1 MAPHTE
7 TSLKALTVP
16 KLKADTRQNVYL
28 LPCCI
33 QDLLTAA
40 SLSTVGKK
48 DELIARLLEA
58 NIEDGSYTSSEP
70 EAVAAATKTTT
81 TAEAATAVTE
91 NGSATAA
98 ASTPVAALT
107 ETSSTD
113 AVAAAAPATALA
125 PAATPAVPEPTAEEK
140 AERLRLEQEKRAA
153 RAARFGV
160 VDNGATD
167 ATASIDE
174 VAQAKEQRAKRF
186 GLPQEGEKEKQD
198 KLDKSLSALGR
209 PLGEKRAREPQAP
222 KTAAAAAAAAPN
234 TTAAAPNTTAAA
246 PNTTAAAPNTTAA
259 APAKA
264 AAPANKEKEV
274 DPELAAKIAQEEER
288 KRKRAERFGAPA
300 PVEKKAKT
308 TA

>member
-1 MAPHTE
+1 MTPHTE

-16 KLKADTRQNVYL
+16 KLK
-28 LPCCI
+28 
-33 QDLLTAA
+33 DLLTAA

-58 NIEDGSYTSSEP
+58 KVENGSSASAEP
-70 EAVAAATKTTT
+70 EAAATSTTT
-81 TAEAATAVTE
+81 TKVE
-91 NGSATAA
+91 
-98 ASTPVAALT
+98 PIALT
-107 ETSSTD
+107 ENAVASSTEAPSTD
-113 AVAAAAPATALA
+113 AASVTPAAPA

-160 VDNGATD
+160 VGNGAT
-167 ATASIDE
+167 AAAAVDE
-174 VAQAKEQRAKRF
+174 MAKAKEERAKRF

-198 KLDKSLSALGR
+198 QLDKSLSALDR
-209 PLGEKRAREPQAP
+209 PLGEKRAREPKAP
-222 KTAAAAAAAAPN
+222 KPATGAPNSAAA
-234 TTAAAPNTTAAA
+234 T
-246 PNTTAAAPNTTAA
+246 
-259 APAKA
+259 PAKA
-264 AAPANKEKEV
+264 AAPAEKEKEI

-308 TA
+308 AA